1 MFHRVAAVVAVT
13 TLTLLALGGCGGGTA
28 STSSGG
34 APSVTGA
41 YGNTPN
47 LTIPTSAPPSELT
60 STLLSRGAGA
70 RVNRGDLLVAN
81 YLGQTWKARKE
92 FDSSFRRGQP
102 LAFPIGVG
110 QVIKGWDTKLVGVPI
125 GSRVLLVVPPADGYG
140 SAGQPSAGIA
150 GDDTLVFVVDVLGA
164 YGGRSAAR
172 GSPAPVASTSSTT
185 GLPRV
190 TAGSGSGSAP
200 VVEAPPKTAPPP
212 SLVTVPLLRGAGPGI
227 TKGQLAVVQYVGVAW
242 STGKIFDSSWTKG
255 APASFVIGT
264 GQVIAG
270 WDESLTGATV
280 GSRLLLVIPPGK
292 GYGAEGKPAA
302 GIKGGET
309 LVFVI
314 DVLGVH

>member
-125 GSRVLLVVPPADGYG
+125 GSRVLL
-140 SAGQPSAGIA
+140 AG
-150 GDDTLVFVVDVLGA
+150 VR
-164 YGGRSAAR
+164 GGRTRCLRRPIRGAR
-172 GSPAPVASTSSTT
+172 QPRSRGLHVIDHWATS
-185 GLPRV
+185 GDCRFRFRFRP
-190 TAGSGSGSAP
+190 GSGS
-200 VVEAPPKTAPPP
+200 TAENRTTTITGDR
-212 SLVTVPLLRGAGPGI
+212 SIAAWSGAGHHERS
-227 TKGQLAVVQYVGVAW
+227 TRCRAVRGCGVVHRQ
-242 STGKIFDSSWTKG
+242 D
-255 APASFVIGT
+255 
-264 GQVIAG
+264 
-270 WDESLTGATV
+270 L
-280 GSRLLLVIPPGK
+280 RLLVDEGSSRIVRNRHRS
-292 GYGAEGKPAA
+292 GYRR
-302 GIKGGET
+302 
-309 LVFVI
+309 
-314 DVLGVH
+314 LG